1 MLIILMSLEI
11 PLEEYSIIGKEL
23 KSKDA
28 FQSALQV
35 RMETELDSHCTVSS
49 LDCLD
54 RWLDVTER

>member
-11 PLEEYSIIGKEL
+11 PLEEYSIMG
-23 KSKDA
+23 KDA
-28 FQSALQV
+28 FQSASQV
-35 RMETELDSHCTVSS
+35 RMETELDSHCTASS